1 MASNRM
7 ANAQL
12 LMYAFV
18 WVEAFG
24 AEFLFFFFFLLN
36 NCEYHAVLSDLE
48 IPPDLKIG
56 VLCDPVYPGGAILKK
71 HLQVPEPPTSIYI

>member
-48 IPPDLKIG
+48 IPPDLKIFLHPGHPACARLSGFWDLG
-56 VLCDPVYPGGAILKK
+56 VA
-71 HLQVPEPPTSIYI
+71 